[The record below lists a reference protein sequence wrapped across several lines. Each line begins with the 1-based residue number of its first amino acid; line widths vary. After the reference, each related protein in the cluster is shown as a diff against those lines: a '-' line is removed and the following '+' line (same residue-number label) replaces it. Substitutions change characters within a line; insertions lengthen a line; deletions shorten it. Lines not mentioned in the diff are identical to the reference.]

1 MTPAGYRRPIETS
14 LKARHPVSNRKRHAG
29 AEEAPPIDLHRLI
42 RELFPINRSLT
53 GAGVR
58 ETLAILARYIPLEI
72 RELPSG
78 SAVLDWHIPLEWNIH
93 GATIKTLDGRCLVDF
108 AQNNLHVVGYSKPVH
123 GEVSRAELA
132 RHIHTL
138 PDQPDL
144 IPYRTGYY
152 ADDWGFCVAD
162 NLWRTMQDDS
172 YVVDID
178 SDLSPGSLVYGELFC
193 PGEVSDEMLVTAHI
207 CHPSLANDNL
217 SGIAVAVALAIRQAQ
232 LKTRF
237 GLRVLFLPA
246 TIGAI
251 SWLAHNE
258 EHLDKIRY
266 GLVLTCIGDNGRF
279 HNKQSRS
286 GASIDD
292 AVAHVL
298 RHSGHPH
305 EIMAFDPYGYDER
318 QFCSPAFDLPVGC
331 LMRSVHGTFPEY
343 HTSADNLD
351 FVKANALDQ
360 SYAVMATLLDLLNAN
375 RTYVRID
382 GRGEPQLGRRGLY
395 RAIAGQKEA
404 GGASQMDLLWV
415 LNLADGK
422 HSLLKMADRAG
433 IPFSRLQKAA
443 RLALDAE
450 LIREVV
456 RD

>member
-1 MTPAGYRRPIETS
+1 MSRRMGVSTS
-14 LKARHPVSNRKRHAG
+14 
-29 AEEAPPIDLHRLI
+29 EEGPPIDLHGLV

-58 ETLAILARYIPLEI
+58 ETLAILARHIELEV
-72 RELPSG
+72 REVPSG
-78 SAVLDWHIPLEWNIH
+78 TAVLDWQVPLEWNIRS
-93 GATIKTLDGRCLVDF
+93 ATIRALDGRCLVNF
-108 AQNNLHVVGYSKPVH
+108 ADNNLHVVGYSKPIH
-123 GEVSRAELA
+123 EEVSRDELA
-132 RHIHTL
+132 QHVHTL

-144 IPYRTGYY
+144 IPYRTGYF
-152 ADDWGFCVAD
+152 ADDWGFCMPD
-162 NLWRTMQDDS
+162 NLWRTMEDES
-172 YVVDID
+172 YRIDID
-178 SDLSPGSLVYGELFC
+178 SDLSPGSLSYGELFL
-193 PGEVSDEMLVTAHI
+193 PGELPEEVLITAHV

-232 LKTRF
+232 RQRRLGCRF
-237 GLRVLFLPA
+237 LFIPA

-251 SWLAHNE
+251 TWLARNE
-258 EHLDKIRY
+258 SDLHRIRH
-266 GLVLTCIGDNGRF
+266 GLVLTCVGDSGRF
-279 HNKQSRS
+279 HYKQSRS
-286 GASIDD
+286 GASTDR

-305 EIMAFDPYGYDER
+305 EIIAFNPYGYDER
-318 QFCSPAFDLPVGC
+318 QFCSPAFDLPMGC

-343 HTSADNLD
+343 HTSADNPG
-351 FVKANALDQ
+351 FVKSEALDQ
-360 SYAVMATLLDLLNAN
+360 SYEVMATLLDLLDAN
-375 RTYVRID
+375 RTYARTD

-422 HSLLKMADRAG
+422 HSLLEIADRADT
-433 IPFSRLQKAA
+433 PFDRIQKAA